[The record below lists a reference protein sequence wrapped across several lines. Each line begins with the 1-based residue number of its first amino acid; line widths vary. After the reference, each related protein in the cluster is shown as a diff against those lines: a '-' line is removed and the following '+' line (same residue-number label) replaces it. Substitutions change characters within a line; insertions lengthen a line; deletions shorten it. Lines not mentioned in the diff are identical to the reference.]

1 MRLLAFVVS
10 LWLATSPLQG
20 KIVFYSKRDGN
31 SEIYT
36 MESDGRNQVR
46 LTHSP
51 TVDFFPAWS
60 PNGRQILFTS
70 DRDGNPEVYVMDAD
84 GGNQRNLSRHP
95 GSDVAGNWSPD
106 GKRIVFKSSRA
117 GANAPGRVNGIYIM
131 DNQGQNIQLVIKMEF
146 IAELKWS
153 PDGKR
158 IAFEGSME
166 NGAREIYVVDADG
179 TDLWQASQS
188 VAGGIMFIGGW
199 SPDSKQII
207 YTGLTREGEKEV
219 ATIVIV
225 TLDEKGHEAIEHERV
240 KLPHN
245 PWLSVSGEAWGS
257 DGKSILIA
265 GRIGIWNI
273 YRFRFADRKLIQL
286 TDSPAT
292 DFAPDEW
299 NPLLPVLPQG
309 LLPTRWGEIKSH
321 SHHYRGIGRGSRV
334 PVP

>member
-1 MRLLAFVVS
+1 MRLLFFVIS
-10 LWLATSPLQG
+10 LWLIMSPLQG
-20 KIVFYSKRDGN
+20 KIVFYSKRDGD

-36 MESDGRNQVR
+36 MDSDGRNQVR

-51 TVDFFPAWS
+51 ALDGFPAWS

-70 DRDGNPEVYVMDAD
+70 NRDGNSEVYVMDAD

-95 GSDVAGNWSPD
+95 WSDVAGNWSPD
-106 GKRIVFKSSRA
+106 GKRIVFTSARA
-117 GANAPGRVNGIYIM
+117 GENAPGRVNGIYTM
-131 DNQGQNIQLVIKMEF
+131 DNDGEHIQLVVKMKF

-158 IAFEGSME
+158 VAFEGVME
-166 NGAREIYVVDADG
+166 NGSREIYVVDADG

-199 SPDSKQII
+199 APDSKKII
-207 YTGLTREGEKEV
+207 YTKLTREGEKEE

-225 TLDEKGHEAIEHERV
+225 TIDAKGHEAIEHEDV

-273 YRFRFADRKLIQL
+273 YRFRFAGRELIQL

-299 NPLLPVLPQG
+299 NPRLPISPQG
-309 LLPTRWGEIKSH
+309 LIPRLWGISSPTHKSLR
-321 SHHYRGIGRGSRV
+321 S
-334 PVP
+334 